1 MRALSIVLTLAL
13 TGPCLA
19 AETQPLDT
27 IRALARQFVAAHMD
41 GHAAST
47 KVEVGRLD
55 SRLRLA
61 DCGSGLVPSFQYG
74 AARVGNTTVRV
85 SCPGPKPWSL
95 YVPVS
100 VKQFGPVVVLA
111 RPVSPGGTLSPED
124 VRLDERDLS
133 SLVTGYFTDPK
144 QVVGKQVKRSLG
156 VGQPLSRLAVTSPK
170 LVRRGD
176 RVVLLART
184 DRFEVRMEG
193 KILSDGAAGDRVQ
206 VRNLRSNRVVE
217 GSLTAEG
224 IVLVQM

>member
-13 TGPCLA
+13 SGPCLA
-19 AETQPLDT
+19 AETQPLDG
-27 IRALARQFVAAHMD
+27 IRTLARQFVASHMD
-41 GHAAST
+41 GNADSI
-47 KVEVGRLD
+47 KIEVGRLD

-61 DCGSGLVPSFQYG
+61 ECGSDLVPSLQYG
-74 AARVGNTTVRV
+74 AARSGNTTVRV

-111 RPVSPGGTLSPED
+111 RPVSPGDTLSPDD
-124 VRLDERDLS
+124 VRLDQRDLG

-184 DRFEVRMEG
+184 DKFEVRMEG

-217 GSLTAEG
+217 GSLTTDG